1 MTVALR
7 DVSVRIER
15 VLHASDCNERR
26 GTTDWRAV
34 KRYDVIVLGSG
45 SAARDAAAKAT
56 QVCGAE
62 VAVVE
67 STRWGGSCPNVA
79 CKPTKAYLVVAEL
92 VHDINVL
99 AGKLGIDVGPAKV
112 DLGRVKARK
121 DSIRKPLP
129 KWAED
134 LRAAGFDTYEG
145 EAELVDGQTVRVGDE
160 ELAADRMLIA
170 TGSRTAVPPIEGIG
184 EIDWIDHVSALELTE
199 LPESLLVVGGGP
211 VGLEFAQI
219 FARFGS
225 RVTIVQG
232 AERLSPRSDAEA
244 AAVLQEVLEAEDG
257 IDVVLSSY
265 VKSVRRDGGEVV
277 ATIIPVEGEGSR
289 ELSVERVLLASGRVA
304 NVDALRLDELG
315 IEHDRLGIVVDE
327 HMRTSVAGVW
337 AAGDVTGRYQFTPV
351 AQYQA
356 RIAVADMFDIE
367 GPGADYSILPTAIFT
382 EPELAGVGL
391 TQQEA
396 EEQGVEHEVVTH
408 EIKRVQ
414 RSSYKD
420 QKRGLYKIVFDPTT
434 RRVLGLHVVAP
445 GGGDIVQGLSLGLRL
460 DATVDDLASIHH
472 VFPTFGE
479 GFKAAAEQAMPQPV
493 EMAAICN

>member
-1 MTVALR
+1 
-7 DVSVRIER
+7 
-15 VLHASDCNERR
+15 
-26 GTTDWRAV
+26 V
-34 KRYDVIVLGSG
+34 KRYDLIVLGSG

-62 VAVVE
+62 VALVE

-92 VHDINVL
+92 MHDINEL

-112 DLGRVKARK
+112 DLARVKARK
-121 DSIRKPLP
+121 DSIRKPQP

-134 LRAAGFDTYEG
+134 LRAAGFDAYEG
-145 EAELVDGQTVRVGDE
+145 EAELVDPRMVRVGGE
-160 ELAADRMLIA
+160 ELAADRILIA
-170 TGSRTAVPPIEGIG
+170 TGSRTAVPPIEGIE

-225 RVTIVQG
+225 EVTIVQG
-232 AERLSPRSDAEA
+232 PDRLSPRSDAQA
-244 AAVLQEVLEAEDG
+244 AAVLQEVLEEDDG
-257 IDVVLSSY
+257 IEVVLSSY
-265 VKSVRRDGGEVV
+265 VKGVQRDGSSVV
-277 ATIIPVEGEGSR
+277 ATIIPAEGEGSR
-289 ELSVERVLLASGRVA
+289 ELSVERVLLASGRA
-304 NVDALRLDELG
+304 PNVEALHLDDMG

-327 HMRTSVAGVW
+327 HMRTSVEGIW
-337 AAGDVTGRYQFTPV
+337 AAGDVTGRHQFTPI

-356 RIAVADMFDIE
+356 RIAVDDMFGVE
-367 GPGADYSILPTAIFT
+367 GPGADYAVLPTAIFT
-382 EPELAGVGL
+382 EPELAGVGV
-391 TQQEA
+391 TEQEA
-396 EEQGVEHEVVTH
+396 EEQMLDYEVVTH
-408 EIKRVQ
+408 EIKHVQ

-434 RRVLGLHVVAP
+434 RRILGLHVVAP

-460 DATVDDLASIHH
+460 EATVEDLAAMHH

-479 GFKAAAEQAMPQPV
+479 GFKAAAEQVMPQPV